1 MKATILQVAIFCL
14 QALQLTGFSAID
26 VRAVGAN
33 RGSFGAARAQGFG
46 SRSAVGSASV
56 VATNNFVSS
65 QATAVATG
73 GGNFYKPAPKGYY
86 KPPKYDYKPA
96 KYDYKPPKKDY
107 YYTPKSTKYH
117 PTYYPYHPAPV
128 VVVKK
133 PSKSVK
139 VVKKCDSMKSCY
151 DFDSYS
157 KCGYCL
163 IDKYPIYGYGCDYD
177 VYYGKKTGDI
187 SLTLLQLMKK
197 QQQQRL
203 AINFILL
210 YFLTCMIYIIE
221 INIFLNAIIFE
232 IFL

>member
-1 MKATILQVAIFCL
+1 M
-14 QALQLTGFSAID
+14 
-26 VRAVGAN
+26 
-33 RGSFGAARAQGFG
+33 
-46 SRSAVGSASV
+46 
-56 VATNNFVSS
+56 SS

-73 GGNFYKPAPKGYY
+73 GGNYYKPAPKGYY

-177 VYYGKKTGDI
+177 VYYGKKTEYKPKCDCKGTFIHDKSACPSCKTVLVELKACAGYDKDYDKYDI
-187 SLTLLQLMKK
+187 PQKCIDKVKVTIGYLKDCGYMDDKK
-197 QQQQRL
+197 VIVL
-203 AINFILL
+203 KP
-210 YFLTCMIYIIE
+210 
-221 INIFLNAIIFE
+221 
-232 IFL
+232 